1 MDKEKMKNMFKG
13 KKKTEN
19 LVVLLIL
26 LIVVVI
32 AINYIWSGDS
42 KKNVTNE
49 LQERQ
54 SNEVMQVSSNISQ
67 DNLEKK
73 LENILSKISGV
84 GTVRVLITYSESSTL
99 IPVYDEN
106 IKSSN
111 TTENDDSGG
120 TRTIEETDNQ
130 KQVIYKENTDGSKE
144 PVTKSVIQ
152 PKIEGAIVTATGADN
167 ATVKA
172 KIIQAMEAA
181 TGLAT
186 HKIQVFEMGG

>member
-1 MDKEKMKNMFKG
+1 MDKEKIKNMFQG
-13 KKKTEN
+13 KRKIEN

-26 LIVVVI
+26 SIIIVI
-32 AINYIWSGDS
+32 AINYIWSDD
-42 KKNVTNE
+42 KKSNNE
-49 LQERQ
+49 KNEEIPR
-54 SNEVMQVSSNISQ
+54 NEVIQVSSNTSESG
-67 DNLEKK
+67 LEEK
-73 LENILSKISGV
+73 LERILSRISGV
-84 GTVRVLITYSESSTL
+84 GEVKVLITYYESSTL

-106 IKSSN
+106 KKTSN

-144 PVTKSVIQ
+144 PVTQSVIK
-152 PKIEGAIVTATGADN
+152 PKIEGAIVVAKGADN

-172 KIIQAMEAA
+172 KIIQAIEAA
-181 TGLAT
+181 TGIAT